1 MRKIMVSLLLVM
13 SMALP
18 VFAQESTEAPTQEIA
33 TLEATQTADVVT
45 ATPSPTAEATAEP
58 SPSPVP
64 VPPIDQTKVVESVLN
79 VVIVLAVGIVAI
91 AFAGIVALLAV
102 LSPAIR
108 AVVLSIIKTL
118 VNEADKA
125 TNNPIADA
133 GLAQLRQYIE
143 KLEAELNDLKAQVNQ
158 NSSDIAYS
166 ARQAGNPPMG
176 TGSQG

>member
-1 MRKIMVSLLLVM
+1 MRKIMIPLLLVM
-13 SMALP
+13 TLAFP
-18 VFAQESTEAPTQEIA
+18 VFIMAQDTVEPPTQEVA

-45 ATPSPTAEATAEP
+45 ATPSPTPDVTATPEP
-58 SPSPVP
+58 TP

-102 LSPAIR
+102 LSPAVR
-108 AVVLSIIKTL
+108 AVVLSVVKTL

-133 GLAQLRQYIE
+133 GLAELRQYIE
-143 KLEAELNDLKAQVNQ
+143 RLERELSEVKAQVAVNT
-158 NSSDIAYS
+158 SDIVV
-166 ARQAGNPPMG
+166 QAHK
-176 TGSQG
+176 QG